1 MKNTIRFFLYLI
13 IIFFSSG
20 KSFAQVEKF
29 YSTDKDISNSLINEI
44 YQDKKGFVWIATE
57 DGLNK
62 YDGTKFTI
70 YKNIL
75 KDDTSLKI
83 TM

>member
-29 YSTDKDISNSLINEI
+29 YSTEKDISNSLINEI
-44 YQDKKGFVWIATE
+44 YQDKKGFVWIEPMRRLVA
-57 DGLNK
+57 LARSRRQ
-62 YDGTKFTI
+62 
-70 YKNIL
+70 L
-75 KDDTSLKI
+75 
-83 TM
+83 